1 MKDVLL
7 PRTDGGVLAQVV
19 LVLVLMAVTV
29 VLAWRERSLVTLAL
43 GVGIFV
49 LGLIGVRALH

>member
-1 MKDVLL
+1 MREVLL
-7 PRTDGGVLAQVV
+7 PRTDGGVLVQVFS
-19 LVLVLMAVTV
+19 VLVLMAVTV

-49 LGLIGVRALH
+49 LGLMGVRARH